1 MKKEKLIEKIKL
13 EYDLYSTNYIYR
25 IENAYDLL
33 GHSIKTSNND
43 LLYLCNEKKKDKRL
57 RILSRFYGN
66 DRADFGLFN
75 PEYYTKDLK
84 LLDLQ
89 LRMVS
94 DHRRRMNDL
103 FDILTEDNMQEVYRL
118 GMFMVEKHFENSV
131 YMTGSR
137 RILECDGVHY
147 ATMTKMFPLDEA
159 GIDDFFD
166 SELESI
172 KSKGAMQYQKKNK

>member
-1 MKKEKLIEKIKL
+1 MKKEILTERIKA

-43 LLYLCNEKKKDKRL
+43 LLYLYNEKKKDKRL

-66 DRADFGLFN
+66 DRADFGLFS
-75 PEYYTKDLK
+75 PEHYTKDLK

-103 FDILTEDNMQEVYRL
+103 FNVLDENNMQDINRL
-118 GMFMVEKHFENSV
+118 SIFLIEKHYQNSV

-137 RILECDGVHY
+137 KILECDGVHY
-147 ATMTKMFPLDEA
+147 ATMTLMFPLDEP
-159 GIDDFFD
+159 GIQDFFD
-166 SELESI
+166 QELKSI
-172 KSKGAMQYQKKNK
+172 KKKNIFEFIKK

>member
-1 MKKEKLIEKIKL
+1 MKKEKLTEKIKL

-43 LLYLCNEKKKDKRL
+43 LLYLCGEKKKDNRL
-57 RILSRFYGN
+57 RILSRFYGS

-75 PEYYTKDLK
+75 PEHYTRDLK

-89 LRMVS
+89 LRMVN
-94 DHRRRMNDL
+94 DHRRRMDDL
-103 FDILTEDNMQEVYRL
+103 FNILDENNMQDIYRL
-118 GMFMVEKHFENSV
+118 SMFLIEKHYQNSV

-137 RILECDGVHY
+137 KILECDGAHY
-147 ATMTKMFPLDEA
+147 ATMTLIFPLDEP
-159 GIDDFFD
+159 GIQDFFD
-166 SELESI
+166 QELETI
-172 KSKGAMQYQKKNK
+172 KKKNTFEFIKK